1 MKKKGIKP
9 RRKPQFYSEEFKW
22 KVVKEVLSGE
32 LSRSEAKKKYNIGS
46 NSAILY
52 WMRQFSGVENP
63 RESRMLFM
71 TDKKTITNDKL
82 SKEQKK
88 IKQLEEALR
97 MEKNRVLLYEAMM
110 EIAEEDYGIE
120 IRKKSGAEQLEKLE
134 QQKEKK

>member
-1 MKKKGIKP
+1 MKKKGSNP
-9 RRKPQFYSEEFKW
+9 RRKPQVYSEELKW

-32 LSRSEAKKKYNIGS
+32 LSKTEAKKKYNIGS

-71 TDKKTITNDKL
+71 TDKKTIKENKL
-82 SKEQKK
+82 TKDQKE
-88 IKQLEEALR
+88 IKELKEELR
-97 MEKNRVLLYEAMM
+97 KEKNRVLLYEAMM

-120 IRKKSGAEQLEKLE
+120 IRKKSGAEQLAKLE
-134 QQKEKK
+134 KQKEKK